1 MTGRVT
7 PRPGVSHALRTGPG
21 SDASWT
27 REFARHS
34 LPYG

>member
-1 MTGRVT
+1 MTVRFT
-7 PRPGVSHALRTGPG
+7 PRPGVSHALRTGRKP
-21 SDASWT
+21 DAWWT